1 MTSLMEMITTLS
13 NFSWKME
20 FMRVVNIDGTL
31 HNPNGFTKNSYE
43 PYLVFIAFFYTSSS
57 TMKI

>member
-1 MTSLMEMITTLS
+1 MSPLMKMITNLS

-31 HNPNGFTKNSYE
+31 HNPNGITKNSYE
-43 PYLVFIAFFYTSSS
+43 PYLVFIALFYTSSS
-57 TMKI
+57 AMQL